1 MKKVN
6 SLIFLGIICL
16 LSVLAVQFFMP
27 PCAMSATAQAQAQKV
42 YKWRMQAFMGPGN
55 VVYDEALPKFI
66 QNVKIMSKGQID
78 ITLYPPG
85 ALLPSFE
92 LFTNVG
98 KGVVDMGQD
107 AAVYWMG
114 FMPLGELVWGWPFT
128 FKHAQEFDSFYWQLG
143 AMDIVR
149 RAAAER
155 GVFPLVVAALNRYGS
170 INSVVP
176 IKGLKDLK
184 GLKVRTFSTYGKIVQ
199 RFGGSTMTIPGEELY
214 TALATKVIDA
224 ATWGAPVDSNAF
236 KLYEVTKHYTMPPWN
251 EQEPLTLIMNLKTW
265 QTLPDDLKGIL
276 QVAAH
281 AYAADASARSW
292 HKDAIILE
300 DWQKNRGVTIHWF
313 SEEDLRTARKISIE
327 LLDEK
332 AKQDHY
338 SAEYITLMKKYL
350 KMLGYMD

>member
-1 MKKVN
+1 MKKEN
-6 SLIFLGIICL
+6 PLIFLGIICL
-16 LSVLAVQFFMP
+16 LSALVVQFFMP

-55 VVYDEALPKFI
+55 VVFDEALPKFI
-66 QNVKIMSKGQID
+66 QNVKTMSKGQID

-85 ALLPSFE
+85 ALVPSFE
-92 LFTNVG
+92 LFTNIG

-184 GLKVRTFSTYGKIVQ
+184 GLKVRTFSTYGK
-199 RFGGSTMTIPGEELY
+199 
-214 TALATKVIDA
+214 
-224 ATWGAPVDSNAF
+224 
-236 KLYEVTKHYTMPPWN
+236 
-251 EQEPLTLIMNLKTW
+251 
-265 QTLPDDLKGIL
+265 
-276 QVAAH
+276 
-281 AYAADASARSW
+281 
-292 HKDAIILE
+292 
-300 DWQKNRGVTIHWF
+300 
-313 SEEDLRTARKISIE
+313 
-327 LLDEK
+327 
-332 AKQDHY
+332 
-338 SAEYITLMKKYL
+338 
-350 KMLGYMD
+350 